1 MIIITANSIMIN
13 PMISLSRCAS
23 VPLARHGPELG
34 CGSSDDF
41 HQEARVEAG
50 GAQGFPAIWGVP
62 FLGGPY
68 NMDPTIQGTISGS
81 PMKVQLPYLS
91 QGCRFC
97 WLPCFVILGSALAA
111 GLMGLRPR
119 V

>member
-50 GAQGFPAIWGVP
+50 GAQGFPAIWEFAKMRGT
-62 FLGGPY
+62 FLGG
-68 NMDPTIQGTISGS
+68 S
-81 PMKVQLPYLS
+81 L
-91 QGCRFC
+91 
-97 WLPCFVILGSALAA
+97 
-111 GLMGLRPR
+111 
-119 V
+119 